1 MRAFMRQRIAV
12 FLAVLAA
19 LAVATTAYAQSKPAV
34 AILGLEVIDNGSGID
49 PETTGL
55 AKLLTQALRERTRL
69 DTSPYRLAPNSEKAL
84 LELKLLSGCA
94 DEARDCMA
102 TIGRE
107 LRADWLVYGKI
118 ERRDTGFQVT
128 LRLLN
133 VDTMAMERVTT
144 EVIPFADNNP
154 PAINNKWSRVLFNR
168 LTGIPEQGN
177 LEIAANAAQGR
188 VFVDGQL
195 ATTLRDGSTRIDGLA
210 EGKHTVVIEADGYAR
225 YETSVSIGAG
235 QTESLDAQ
243 LMALST
249 PGAPAGEERSGG
261 FARTMTWVSGA
272 VALAAGG
279 GVIYSGM
286 KVTEAEEGVKSFP
299 SDNSNYAEARMAGAQ
314 LKCEEPNEGW
324 ASNDAG
330 MTLKSSFAGLCQDG
344 KDAQNLSFIFGGVA
358 AAAGVATVVF
368 AYMGYFSDDDA
379 SAERVSGKPGERK
392 ERSVQFTP
400 TITPDYVGGGVVIE
414 F

>member
-1 MRAFMRQRIAV
+1 MRQRIAV

-94 DEARDCMA
+94 DEARNCMA

-177 LEIAANAAQGR
+177 LEIAANAGQGR

-210 EGKHTVVIEADGYAR
+210 EGKHAVVIEAEGYAR
-225 YETSVSIGAG
+225 YETSVTIGAG

-243 LMALST
+243 LMELSA

-279 GVIYSGM
+279 GLAFSGY
-286 KVTEAEEGVKSFP
+286 KVRGFKSDSEKFAKAN
-299 SDNSNYAEARMAGAQ
+299 NSSAPDGYDKQKDHCGSEN
-314 LKCEEPNEGW
+314 
-324 ASNDAG
+324 
-330 MTLKSSFAGLCQDG
+330 SSLDWGDREDEYKRICDG
-344 KDAQNLSFIFGGVA
+344 GEQYQNLSFVFGGVA

-368 AYMGYFSDDDA
+368 AYMGYFGDDDS
-379 SAERVSGKPGERK
+379 SAERVSGKPGKRK
-392 ERSVQFTP
+392 ERTVQFTP